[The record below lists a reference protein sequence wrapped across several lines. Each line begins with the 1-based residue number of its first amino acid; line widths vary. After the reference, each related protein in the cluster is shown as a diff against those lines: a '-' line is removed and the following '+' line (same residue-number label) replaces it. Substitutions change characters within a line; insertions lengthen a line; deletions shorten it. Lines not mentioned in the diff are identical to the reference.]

1 MLGRPAELSLMAVTA
16 GGAPAALTLGQVE
29 LYKADPRPEPV
40 GVISSVGTLP
50 GHRRRGLAS
59 WLVAEALQRMHAAG
73 ARLASLYVDGQNPTG
88 AVDVYRKLG
97 FMLAFETE
105 VWEARL
111 Q

>member
-1 MLGRPAELSLMAVTA
+1 MRQGRAEDIA
-16 GGAPAALTLGQVE
+16 GVLDVW
-29 LYKADPRPEPV
+29 AD
-40 GVISSVGTLP
+40 
-50 GHRRRGLAS
+50 
-59 WLVAEALQRMHAAG
+59 
-73 ARLASLYVDGQNPTG
+73 LASLYVDGQNPTG